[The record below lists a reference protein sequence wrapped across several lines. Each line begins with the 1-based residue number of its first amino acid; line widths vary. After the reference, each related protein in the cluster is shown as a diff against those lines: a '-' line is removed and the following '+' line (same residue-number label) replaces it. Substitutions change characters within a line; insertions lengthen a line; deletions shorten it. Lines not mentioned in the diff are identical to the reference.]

1 MCIGAKHA
9 IAILVAKETK
19 MREITKKSYENF
31 VDALWEATFEQSQ
44 RKHAAQDAK
53 DALKAAALAWKEAAA
68 PEVIGSGFYEKKPL
82 DLSRFK
88 PST

>member
-1 MCIGAKHA
+1 MSV
-9 IAILVAKETK
+9 VARRQK

-53 DALKAAALAWKEAAA
+53 DALKAAALAWKEASA
-68 PEVIGSGFYEKKPL
+68 PEVVGSGFYKKKPL
-82 DLSRFK
+82 DLGRFR
-88 PST
+88 P